1 MIKKLFSTTLFLGI
15 TALAVAQTSNVGL
28 LKAPTSKISE
38 KLSKTDF
45 VSNSSNSTLAQKT
58 ASVAANDTL
67 WYNFNKYAYLDG
79 GIYSEPMPEPTAGTS
94 IRSIGSLFKNTAA
107 VNVNGT
113 FFYAGRKASSV
124 SASVTVNVQ
133 VYNCNA
139 AGTPTGSAITATT
152 SVLTGTAVGLR
163 MVMFPVPASVTGN
176 FAVVLNAPTDTINYY
191 MNDALTTTYGEN
203 LGLMAVASV
212 TAPTVVTWVNYNQ
225 AFGTVYDFE
234 PLISPMVS
242 FNLTSDF
249 TADSPSPY
257 CINTNVNYTNTSTS
271 VFTNPQFNLNQFSV
285 KWRAYSVATPSTSI
299 PTADS
304 VFTWNPGDASPI
316 SNVKNYS
323 HTYATNG
330 SFTASLTAK
339 YQCQS
344 DYGPNKFT
352 DIKTTGVISSLCTG
366 VNEMDNS
373 EFAVYP
379 NPSNGIVTVKNIT
392 INSSLELFNILGE
405 TVYKDKMTS
414 DSKSF
419 DFSNLP
425 IGNYYLKMTNPE
437 GKSSVKKL
445 HFN

>member
-1 MIKKLFSTTLFLGI
+1 MIKKLLSTTLFLGI

-28 LKAPTSKISE
+28 LKAPTVKLTE
-38 KLSKTDF
+38 QLSKTDF

-67 WYNFNKYAYLDG
+67 WYNFNKYYYLNG
-79 GIYSEPMPEPTAGTS
+79 GVYAEPMPEPIAGIS

-113 FFYAGRKASSV
+113 YFYAGRKASST

-152 SVLTGTAVGLR
+152 SVLTGTAIGLR
-163 MVMFPVPASVTGN
+163 KVMFPAPASVTGN
-176 FAVVLNAPTDTINYY
+176 FAVVLNAPTDTITYY
-191 MNDALTTTYGEN
+191 MNDAETTTYGEN

-212 TAPTVVTWVNYNQ
+212 TAPTVVTWVNYSQ
-225 AFGTVYDFE
+225 VFTAPSDFE

-257 CINTNVNYTNTSTS
+257 CINTNVNYTNTSSS

-330 SFTASLTAK
+330 SYTASLTAK
-339 YQCQS
+339 YQCQA
-344 DYGPNKFT
+344 DDGIKFT

-366 VNEMDNS
+366 INELDNS

-379 NPSNGIVTVKNIT
+379 NPSNGNVTVKNMT
-392 INSSLELFNILGE
+392 INSNLELFNILGE

-425 IGNYYLKMTNPE
+425 TGNYYLKMTNPE